1 MVLSGNNVSSTS
13 ETISFIMIIIKSF
26 LFIFFILA
34 YFHQKYKTPETEVS
48 GGVFEFNILLSNAI
62 TVKYLTTTILKTQHH
77 FWKEDIRNIDSC

>member
-1 MVLSGNNVSSTS
+1 MQSNL
-13 ETISFIMIIIKSF
+13 IMSYTFLNYIK
-26 LFIFFILA
+26 
-34 YFHQKYKTPETEVS
+34 YYKTPETEVP